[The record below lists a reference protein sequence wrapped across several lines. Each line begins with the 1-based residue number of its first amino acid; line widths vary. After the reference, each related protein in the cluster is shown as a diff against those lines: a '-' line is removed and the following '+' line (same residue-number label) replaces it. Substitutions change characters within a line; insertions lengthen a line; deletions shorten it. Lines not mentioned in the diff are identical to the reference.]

1 MTGGTG
7 GVHRAGP
14 PARLA
19 QTFEHMGVV
28 LRPHPRCALAD
39 IHVESAS
46 GDGEGLFEHF
56 FCFGSATKLAERAAV
71 RSTNQFACP
80 CPSAY
85 ETKMAG

>member
-28 LRPHPRCALAD
+28 LRPHPRYALAD
-39 IHVESAS
+39 IQQVDA
-46 GDGEGLFEHF
+46 G
-56 FCFGSATKLAERAAV
+56 AAV
-71 RSTNQFACP
+71 LSDQVDMLDA
-80 CPSAY
+80 
-85 ETKMAG
+85 